1 MEHAISDCA
10 ISDRTISSMSSLN
23 ELPIFRLQFYL
34 TAPYPCSYLPGRLA
48 RSQVAAPGG
57 LVDTVVYSELV
68 RLGFRRSGHHV
79 YRPRCDACHACTPVR
94 VRAAEFHPSRGQR
107 RCQARNADLSMRLKP
122 LVFDEAHY
130 RLYRRY
136 QTARHA
142 GGGMDQDDREQFRGF
157 LLQSRMDSAL
167 AEFTLHGEVVMV
179 ALVDRLM
186 DGLSAVYTFYEP
198 DLAKRGLG
206 TFGVLTQLRLAREMG
221 LPYLYLGYWIA
232 DSGKMAYKRGYRP
245 LDAFVDGQWHALEAG
260 DGAIA

>member
-1 MEHAISDCA
+1 
-10 ISDRTISSMSSLN
+10 MSSLT

-34 TAPYPCSYLPGRLA
+34 TAPYPCSYLPERMA

-94 VRAAEFHPSRGQR
+94 VPVDAFVASRSQR
-107 RCQARNADLSMRLKP
+107 RCLAKNADLVMQIKP
-122 LVFDEAHY
+122 LVFDESHY

-142 GGGMDQDDREQFRGF
+142 GGGMDQDDREQFRSF
-157 LLQSRMDSAL
+157 LLQSRVDSAL
-167 AEFTLHGEVVMV
+167 AEFSLGGEVVMV
-179 ALVDRLM
+179 SLMDRLM

-198 DLAKRGLG
+198 SLSKRGLG
-206 TFGVLTQLRLAREMG
+206 CFGVLTQLRLAREMS
-221 LPYLYLGYWIA
+221 LPYLYLGYWISA
-232 DSGKMAYKRGYRP
+232 SDKMAYKRGYQP
-245 LDAFVDGQWHALEAG
+245 LEALSEGHWRSLEAG
-260 DGAIA
+260 DGATA

>member
-1 MEHAISDCA
+1 
-10 ISDRTISSMSSLN
+10 MSSLK

-34 TAPYPCSYLPGRLA
+34 TAPYPCSYLPERQA

-68 RLGFRRSGHHV
+68 RMGFRRSGHHV
-79 YRPRCDACHACTPVR
+79 YRPRCDACQACTPVR
-94 VRAAEFHPSRGQR
+94 VLVNEFRPSRAQR
-107 RCQARNADLSMRLKP
+107 RCLARNADLSMRLKP

-130 RLYRRY
+130 QLYRRY
-136 QTARHA
+136 QAARHA

-157 LLQSRMDSAL
+157 LLQSRVDSAL
-167 AEFTLHGEVVMV
+167 AEFTLDGEVVMV

-186 DGLSAVYTFYEP
+186 DGLSAVYTFYDP
-198 DLAKRGLG
+198 DLPKRSLG

-232 DSGKMAYKRGYRP
+232 ESGKMAYKRGFQP
-245 LDAFVDGQWHALEAG
+245 IEALSSGRWNRLEESESGCSATRSATPTRK
-260 DGAIA
+260 DE